1 MFGLKVSGTV
11 NVDDYL
17 TMFFGA
23 QVTLTPQLIAGALV
37 LSFLLSMVF
46 AVVYQYTF
54 RGFTYSRSYIH
65 TMVLGSMVTCM
76 LIMSVGNNLAR
87 GMGILG
93 TLAIIRFRTPV
104 RDPRDAMFLFACLG
118 VGIACGAGMPL
129 VAVVGTLIINGA
141 ALMLHWAPFASRRE
155 YEGLLRFA
163 MATGDAKAEQEV
175 QAILTR
181 FCSSFYLL
189 GMRDAEQ
196 GDSVEYSY
204 QLRLL
209 DPAYQKDV
217 VDAFKK
223 ANLFADVVLLMQ
235 RTTVEL

>member
-1 MFGLKVSGTV
+1 V
-11 NVDDYL
+11 NVNDYL
-17 TMFFGA
+17 SMFFGTQEVLSPA
-23 QVTLTPQLIAGALV
+23 VAAGSLV

-46 AVVYQYTF
+46 ASVYQYTF

-76 LIMSVGNNLAR
+76 LIMAVGNNLAR
-87 GMGILG
+87 GMGMLG

-129 VAVVGTLIINGA
+129 IAVLGTAAINSA
-141 ALMLHWAPFASRRE
+141 ALVLHWAPFASRRE
-155 YEGLLRFA
+155 YEGLLRFG
-163 MATGDAKAEQEV
+163 MGTNDAQAEAEV
-175 QAILTR
+175 QAILTQY
-181 FCSSFYLL
+181 CSSFYLL

-196 GDSVEYSY
+196 GDRMEFSY
-204 QLRLL
+204 QVRLM
-209 DPAYQKDV
+209 DPAYHHDLV
-217 VDAFKK
+217 LAFKK
-223 ANLFADVVLLMQ
+223 AGHFTDPVLLMQ

>member
-1 MFGLKVSGTV
+1 MNV
-11 NVDDYL
+11 NDYMAL
-17 TMFFGA
+17 FFGTQEPLNPA
-23 QVTLTPQLIAGALV
+23 LVAGAMV
-37 LSFLLSMVF
+37 LSFLLATLF
-46 AVVYQYTF
+46 AAVYQFTF

-76 LIMSVGNNLAR
+76 LIMAVGNNLAR

-129 VAVVGTLIINGA
+129 VAVIGTLLICAA
-141 ALMLHWAPFASRRE
+141 ALLLHWAPFASRRD
-155 YEGLLRFA
+155 YEGLLRFTMPA
-163 MATGDAKAEQEV
+163 RDAQAEQTV
-175 QAILTR
+175 QDILKR
-181 FCSSFYLL
+181 FCTSFYLL

-196 GDSVEYSY
+196 GDAMELSY
-204 QLRLL
+204 QVRLL
-209 DPAYQKDV
+209 DPAYQQDLV
-217 VDAFKK
+217 SAFKN
-223 ANLFADVVLLMQ
+223 AGGFSDPVLLLQ

>member
-1 MFGLKVSGTV
+1 MNV
-11 NVDDYL
+11 NDYMAL
-17 TMFFGA
+17 FFGTQEPLNPA
-23 QVTLTPQLIAGALV
+23 LVAGAMV
-37 LSFLLSMVF
+37 LSFLLSTLF
-46 AVVYQYTF
+46 AAVYQFTF

-118 VGIACGAGMPL
+118 VGIACGAGMSL
-129 VAVVGTLIINGA
+129 VAVIGTLLICA
-141 ALMLHWAPFASRRE
+141 VALLLHWAPFASRRD
-155 YEGLLRFA
+155 YEGLLRFT
-163 MATGDAKAEQEV
+163 MPVRDAQAEQAA
-175 QAILTR
+175 QDILKR
-181 FCSSFYLL
+181 FCASFYLL

-196 GDSVEYSY
+196 GDTMEFSY
-204 QLRLL
+204 QVRLL
-209 DPAYQKDV
+209 DPAYQQDLV
-217 VDAFKK
+217 SAFRN
-223 ANLFADVVLLMQ
+223 ASGFSDPVLLLQ

>member
-1 MFGLKVSGTV
+1 MT
-11 NVDDYL
+11 DYL
-17 TMFFGA
+17 SMFFEPQA
-23 QVTLTPQLIAGALV
+23 ALTPAVAAVSLA

-46 AVVYQYTF
+46 AIVYQHTF

-76 LIMSVGNNLAR
+76 LIMAIGNNLAR
-87 GMGILG
+87 GVGILG

-118 VGIACGAGMPL
+118 VGIACGAGMPM
-129 VAVVGTLIINGA
+129 VAALGTLGINVV
-141 ALMLHWAPFASRRE
+141 ALLLHWTPFASRRE

-163 MATGDAKAEQEV
+163 MPAADGAAEQAV
-175 QAILTR
+175 HDLLVRYCA
-181 FCSSFYLL
+181 SFYLL

-196 GDSVEYSY
+196 GNLLEFSY
-204 QLRLL
+204 QVRLL
-209 DPAYQKDV
+209 DPAYQKDMV
-217 VDAFKK
+217 EAFKDDGR
-223 ANLFADVVLLMQ
+223 FRDVVLLMQ

>member
-1 MFGLKVSGTV
+1 
-11 NVDDYL
+11 
-17 TMFFGA
+17 MFFGTEE
-23 QVTLTPQLIAGALV
+23 TLAASTVAGAMI
-37 LSFLLSMVF
+37 LSFLLSMLF

-76 LIMSVGNNLAR
+76 LIMAVGTNLAR

-118 VGIACGAGMPL
+118 VGIACGAGMPV
-129 VAVVGTLIINGA
+129 VAAVGTVLINA
-141 ALMLHWAPFASRRE
+141 VALALHWAPFASRRE
-155 YEGLLRFA
+155 YEGLLRFTMQTNDTKA
-163 MATGDAKAEQEV
+163 DQAVKDALV
-175 QAILTR
+175 R
-181 FCSSFYLL
+181 FCSSYYLL

-196 GDSVEYSY
+196 GDCVEYSY
-204 QLRLL
+204 QVRLL
-209 DPAYQKDV
+209 DPAYQRDLI
-217 VDAFKK
+217 DAFKK
-223 ANLFADVVLLMQ
+223 AGCFADVVLLMQ

>member
-1 MFGLKVSGTV
+1 MNV
-11 NVDDYL
+11 NDYL
-17 TMFFGA
+17 SMFFGTQEPLDPA
-23 QVTLTPQLIAGALV
+23 LVAGALV
-37 LSFLLSMVF
+37 LSFLLSVVF

-76 LIMSVGNNLAR
+76 LIMAVGNNLAR

-118 VGIACGAGMPL
+118 IGIACGAGMPL
-129 VAVVGTLIINGA
+129 VAALGTALINLA
-141 ALMLHWAPFASRRE
+141 ALLLHWAPFASRRD
-155 YEGLLRFA
+155 YEGLLRFTMPA
-163 MATGDAKAEQEV
+163 NDAKAEQTV
-175 QAILTR
+175 QELLTR
-181 FCSSFYLL
+181 YCVSFFLL

-204 QLRLL
+204 QVRLL
-209 DPAYQKDV
+209 DPAYQQDLVLALKKDGGFG
-217 VDAFKK
+217 DP
-223 ANLFADVVLLMQ
+223 VLLMQ

>member
-1 MFGLKVSGTV
+1 MNV
-11 NVDDYL
+11 NDYMAL
-17 TMFFGA
+17 FFGTQEPLNPA
-23 QVTLTPQLIAGALV
+23 LVAGAMV
-37 LSFLLSMVF
+37 LSFLLATLF
-46 AVVYQYTF
+46 AAVYQFTF

-129 VAVVGTLIINGA
+129 VAVIGTLLICAA
-141 ALMLHWAPFASRRE
+141 ALLLHWAPFASRRD
-155 YEGLLRFA
+155 YEGLLRFTMPA
-163 MATGDAKAEQEV
+163 HDAQAEQAA
-175 QAILTR
+175 QDILKR
-181 FCSSFYLL
+181 FCASFYLL

-196 GDSVEYSY
+196 GDTMEFSY
-204 QLRLL
+204 QVRLL
-209 DPAYQKDV
+209 DPAYQQDIV
-217 VDAFKK
+217 SAFKN
-223 ANLFADVVLLMQ
+223 AGGFSDPVLLLQ

>member
-1 MFGLKVSGTV
+1 
-11 NVDDYL
+11 
-17 TMFFGA
+17 MFFSTQETLGP
-23 QVTLTPQLIAGALV
+23 QVIAGSMV

-46 AVVYQYTF
+46 AAVYQWTF

-65 TMVLGSMVTCM
+65 TMVIGSMVTCM
-76 LIMSVGNNLAR
+76 LIMAVGNNLAR

-118 VGIACGAGMPL
+118 IGIACGSGMPI
-129 VAVVGTLIINGA
+129 VAVIGTVVINA
-141 ALMLHWAPFASRRE
+141 VALVLHWVPFASRRE
-155 YEGLLRFA
+155 YEGLLRFS
-163 MATGDAKAEQEV
+163 MPSNDAKAEQEV
-175 QAILTR
+175 QAILVR
-181 FCSSFYLL
+181 YCSSFYLL

-196 GDSVEYSY
+196 GDSIEFSY

-209 DPAYQKDV
+209 DPAYQRDIV
-217 VDAFKK
+217 EAFKK
-223 ANLFADVVLLMQ
+223 ADFFADVVLLMQ